1 MKTFLPKY
9 LIILLLALIPRLNYG
24 QAPNLGSAAS
34 FAVFTAAGEF
44 SNGGAT
50 QITGD
55 VGTNVGAFTGF
66 LPGIVVGSIHV
77 VNTASAEAA
86 TDVAT
91 AYGELSSLD
100 CGAMIG
106 TTLGNGQ
113 VLTPNIY
120 CLGAAST
127 LDGELILD
135 AQGDAGAI
143 FIFKIDG
150 ALSTTTLSKITL
162 INGASLCNVYFQVNG
177 AVSLG
182 GNSNSSGTVI
192 AAGAISLAQGAS
204 LTGQALSTQGA
215 ISLNNNT
222 ITGSGPSESTIAGS
236 SAITF
241 CAGGSVVLSGN
252 VGGTWSNGSSAE
264 SITVTTSGDYFVTNT
279 APCGSVTSNHIM
291 VTVIPLPSCLIT
303 GDIAICAGQSTELC
317 VAAGAASYLWSTG
330 GTTNCITVSAAG
342 TYSVTVTDGNGC
354 QNTCNTT
361 VVVNPL
367 PSCLITGDVTICAGQ
382 STQLCAAAGFAS
394 YLWSNGGT
402 TNCISA
408 SVAGTYSVT
417 VTDGNGCQG
426 ICSTTVVVN
435 PLPSCLI
442 TGNLAICAGQ
452 STQLCVA
459 AGLASYLWSTGG
471 TTNCIST
478 SVAGTY
484 SVTVTDGAGCQNI
497 CSATVVVN
505 PLPSCLITGNVTI
518 CAGLSTQ
525 LCVAAGFA
533 SYLWSTGGTTN
544 CISASV
550 AGTYSVTVTNGAGCQ
565 SICSTTVVVNPLPS
579 CLITGNVTICAG
591 QSTQL
596 CVAAGFASYLW
607 SNGGTTN
614 CISAS
619 VAGTYS
625 VTVTDGT
632 GCQSICSTTVVVN
645 PLPSC
650 LITGD
655 IAICAGQ
662 STQLCVAAGFASYL
676 WSNGGTTN
684 CISAS
689 VAGTYSVTVTD
700 GAGCQSICSTTL
712 VVSPLPTCL
721 ITGNVTICAGQST
734 QLCVAAGFASYLW
747 STGEMTNC
755 ISASVAGT
763 YSVTVTDG
771 TGCQSI
777 CSATVVVN
785 PLPTCL
791 ITGNVSICSGLSTE
805 LCVAAG
811 FASYLWSNGGT
822 TNCITASVAGTYS
835 VTVTDG
841 AGCQSICSTTVV
853 VNPLPSCLIIGQDAI
868 CAGLSTEL
876 CVLAGATSYL
886 WSTGATTN
894 CITVN
899 AAGTY
904 SVTVTGVGGCTSV
917 CSKTITISQ
926 QPTCLISG
934 NDAICVGSSTQLCV
948 PAGALSYLW
957 STGATTN
964 CITVNAV
971 GTYSV
976 TVTNTGGC
984 ISICSKIITISP
996 PIICLIT
1003 GDVSICTGQS
1013 TELCVAAGFASYL
1026 WSNGGTTNCIT
1037 ASAAGTYSVTVTD
1050 GAGCQ
1055 SVCSTTVVVNPL
1067 PSCLIT
1073 GDVTICVGLST
1084 ELCVAPGFASYLWSN
1099 GGTTNCIT
1107 ASVAGTYSVTVTDG
1121 AGCQSVCST
1130 TLVVNPLPSCLITGE
1145 DAICAGQSTELCVP
1159 AGAMGYLWSTG
1170 ATTNC
1175 ITVNAAGTYSV
1186 TVTNAAGCTSVCSK
1200 IITIN
1205 QQTTCL
1211 ITGNDAICAGQ
1222 STELCVSAGAMGYL
1236 WSTGATTN
1244 CITVNAAGTYS
1255 VTVTNAAG
1263 CTSVCSKTITISQQG
1278 TCLITGNVGLCVGL
1292 STDLCVPAG
1301 YASYLW
1307 STGGTTN
1314 CITASVAGT
1323 YSVTVTDGSGCQSI
1337 CSTIV
1342 VVNPLPS
1349 CLITGV
1355 DAICAGQST
1364 ELCVEAGAMSY
1375 LWSTGATT
1383 NCITV
1388 NAAGIYSVTVTNAAG
1403 CTSVCSKIIAISQ
1416 QTTCLITGNDAIC
1429 AGQSTQLCVPAGAIS
1444 YLWSTGAT
1452 TNCITVNAAGTY
1464 SVTVTDADGCISI
1477 CSETVTISQQSTC
1490 LITGNDAICAGQST
1504 QLCVPAGAMSYLWST
1519 GATTNCITVN
1529 AAGTYSVTVTDAAG
1543 CTSVCSETVTISQQT
1558 TCLITGNDAICAGQ
1572 STQLCVPAGAMSYL
1586 WSTGATTNCITVNA
1600 AGTYS
1605 VTVTDAAGCSSVCS
1619 ETVTISQQGSCLI
1632 TGNNT
1637 TCLNQSTL
1645 LCAPAGA
1652 LSYLWSTGATTNC
1665 IIVNAPGTYGVTVTD
1680 VGGCTSVC
1688 SKTISLNQQNTCLIT
1703 GEDAICIGQST
1714 QLCVPAGEAS
1724 YLWSTGATTNCITV
1738 NATGTYRVTVTDE
1751 FGCTS
1756 VCSKTIRTSQEST
1769 CLISGYDQVCV
1780 GQSTE
1785 LCVPTGALSYLWSTG
1800 ATTNCIT
1807 VNAAGTYSVT
1817 VTFEGGCIST
1827 CSKTIKLSAAVSC
1840 LISGNSFICE
1850 GRLAQLCAPALADAY
1865 LWSNGATT
1873 RCIHVSTPGTYSV
1886 TVTYV
1891 GGCVSTCSKTITLSE
1906 ETACEITGNTV
1917 ICEGQ
1922 TTRLCAVGGAV
1933 DYWWSTGEQTQCIN
1947 VTAPGTYSLTLTTS
1961 GGCVT
1966 YCSKTVTLSPATCDI
1981 ITGNDA
1987 MCIGQSTE
1995 LCVPT
2000 GALSYR
2006 WNTGATTNCITVNTA
2021 GTYSVTVTYAP
2032 GCTSICSK
2040 TVTIGRV
2047 DTCLITGNTNIC
2059 PGQTTRLCVPLAGAT
2074 DYWWITGAQT
2084 QCIDVTTAGTYSV
2097 TVTEANGCKSECS
2110 VIVTEGEA
2118 DTCLITGN
2126 TTICPGQ
2133 TTRLC
2138 VPLSGATDYWWITG
2152 AQTQCI
2158 DVTTAGLYS
2167 VTVTE
2172 ANGCKSE
2179 CSVVVTMGETDTCLI
2194 TETVICPGQSTR
2206 LCVPLAGASDY
2217 WWITGAQTQC
2227 IDVTT
2232 AGLYSVTVT
2241 DANGCKS
2248 ECSVIVTMGETD
2260 TCLITGNTNICP
2272 GQSTR
2277 LCVPLA
2283 GAIDYWWITGAQTQC
2298 IDVTTAGT
2306 YSVTVTDA
2314 NGCKSECSVVVTE
2327 GEADTCLITGN
2338 TNICPGQTTRLCVPL
2353 SGATDYWWITGAQT
2367 QCIDVTTA
2375 GTYSVTVTEANGC
2388 KSECSVVV
2396 TMSEGATCLI
2406 TGSDI
2411 IRPGQST
2418 QLCVSSG
2425 ALSYLWSTGATTNCI
2440 TANAAGTYSVT
2451 VTYAGGCTS
2460 VCSKTIAMVSEVN
2473 CIITGNSSICPGR
2486 LAQLCAPALAEAYL
2500 WSTGDTTRCIHVSS
2514 AGTYAV
2520 TVTYVGGIV
2529 RTCSKTIGV
2538 NEDTTCEITGDT
2550 VLCPGKT
2557 TRLCAPEGA
2566 IDYWWSTGEQTRCIN
2581 VTSPG
2586 TYALTLTTSG
2596 GCMSFCSKTV
2606 TRCPDTVNYTG
2617 RSIAKKVIQSDG
2629 NVEVRIYPNP
2639 LYAKTM
2645 IEFQNTLSDS
2655 HVLIE
2660 IFSST
2665 GSKVATLYNGNVEK
2679 NVLYN
2684 TELNAESLAGG
2695 VYYCR
2700 IVHGRQTITRKLI
2713 LLKN

>member
-1 MKTFLPKY
+1 M
-9 LIILLLALIPRLNYG
+9 
-24 QAPNLGSAAS
+24 
-34 FAVFTAAGEF
+34 
-44 SNGGAT
+44 
-50 QITGD
+50 
-55 VGTNVGAFTGF
+55 
-66 LPGIVVGSIHV
+66 
-77 VNTASAEAA
+77 
-86 TDVAT
+86 
-91 AYGELSSLD
+91 
-100 CGAMIG
+100 
-106 TTLGNGQ
+106 
-113 VLTPNIY
+113 
-120 CLGAAST
+120 
-127 LDGELILD
+127 
-135 AQGDAGAI
+135 
-143 FIFKIDG
+143 
-150 ALSTTTLSKITL
+150 
-162 INGASLCNVYFQVNG
+162 
-177 AVSLG
+177 
-182 GNSNSSGTVI
+182 
-192 AAGAISLAQGAS
+192 
-204 LTGQALSTQGA
+204 
-215 ISLNNNT
+215 
-222 ITGSGPSESTIAGS
+222 
-236 SAITF
+236 
-241 CAGGSVVLSGN
+241 
-252 VGGTWSNGSSAE
+252 
-264 SITVTTSGDYFVTNT
+264 
-279 APCGSVTSNHIM
+279 
-291 VTVIPLPSCLIT
+291 
-303 GDIAICAGQSTELC
+303 
-317 VAAGAASYLWSTG
+317 
-330 GTTNCITVSAAG
+330 
-342 TYSVTVTDGNGC
+342 
-354 QNTCNTT
+354 
-361 VVVNPL
+361 
-367 PSCLITGDVTICAGQ
+367 
-382 STQLCAAAGFAS
+382 
-394 YLWSNGGT
+394 
-402 TNCISA
+402 
-408 SVAGTYSVT
+408 
-417 VTDGNGCQG
+417 
-426 ICSTTVVVN
+426 
-435 PLPSCLI
+435 
-442 TGNLAICAGQ
+442 
-452 STQLCVA
+452 
-459 AGLASYLWSTGG
+459 
-471 TTNCIST
+471 
-478 SVAGTY
+478 AGTY
-484 SVTVTDGAGCQNI
+484 SVTVTDGAGCQ
-497 CSATVVVN
+497 
-505 PLPSCLITGNVTI
+505 
-518 CAGLSTQ
+518 
-525 LCVAAGFA
+525 
-533 SYLWSTGGTTN
+533 
-544 CISASV
+544 
-550 AGTYSVTVTNGAGCQ
+550 
-565 SICSTTVVVNPLPS
+565 SICSTTLLVSPLPS

-607 SNGGTTN
+607 SNGEMTN

-650 LITGD
+650 LITG
-655 IAICAGQ
+655 
-662 STQLCVAAGFASYL
+662 
-676 WSNGGTTN
+676 
-684 CISAS
+684 
-689 VAGTYSVTVTD
+689 
-700 GAGCQSICSTTL
+700 
-712 VVSPLPTCL
+712 
-721 ITGNVTICAGQST
+721 
-734 QLCVAAGFASYLW
+734 
-747 STGEMTNC
+747 
-755 ISASVAGT
+755 
-763 YSVTVTDG
+763 
-771 TGCQSI
+771 
-777 CSATVVVN
+777 
-785 PLPTCL
+785 
-791 ITGNVSICSGLSTE
+791 NVSICAGLSTE

-822 TNCITASVAGTYS
+822 TNCITVSVAGNYS

-841 AGCQSICSTTVV
+841 AGCQSICSATVV
-853 VNPLPSCLIIGQDAI
+853 VNPIPSCLIIGVDAI

-899 AAGTY
+899 APGTY
-904 SVTVTGVGGCTSV
+904 SVTVTGAGGCTSV
-917 CSKTITISQ
+917 CSKTITQSQ
-926 QPTCLISG
+926 QTTCLITG

-1003 GDVSICTGQS
+1003 GDVSICAGLS

-1026 WSNGGTTNCIT
+1026 WSNGGTTNCIS
-1037 ASAAGTYSVTVTD
+1037 ASVAGTYSVTVTD

-1099 GGTTNCIT
+1099 GGTTNCIS

-1130 TLVVNPLPSCLITGE
+1130 TVVVNPLPSCLITGE

-1170 ATTNC
+1170 ATSNC
-1175 ITVNAAGTYSV
+1175 IAVNAAGTYSV

-1211 ITGNDAICAGQ
+1211 ITGNDAICTGQ

-1323 YSVTVTDGSGCQSI
+1323 YSVTVTDGTGCQSI
-1337 CSTIV
+1337 CSTTV
-1342 VVNPLPS
+1342 VVNLLPS

-1429 AGQSTQLCVPAGAIS
+1429 AGQSTQLCVPAGAMS
-1444 YLWSTGAT
+1444 YLWSTGST
-1452 TNCITVNAAGTY
+1452 TNCITVNATGTY

-1477 CSETVTISQQSTC
+1477 CSETIINSQQSTC

-1504 QLCVPAGAMSYLWST
+1504 QLCVPAGEMSYLWST

-1529 AAGTYSVTVTDAAG
+1529 AAGTYSVTVTNAAG
-1543 CTSVCSETVTISQQT
+1543 CTSVCSKTITTSQQT
-1558 TCLITGNDAICAGQ
+1558 FCSITGNDAICAGQ
-1572 STQLCVPAGAMSYL
+1572 STELCATADATSYL

-1605 VTVTDAAGCSSVCS
+1605 VTVTNAAGCTSVCS
-1619 ETVTISQQGSCLI
+1619 KTINISQQGTCLI
-1632 TGNNT
+1632 TGNNK
-1637 TCLNQSTL
+1637 TCLDQSTL
-1645 LCAPAGA
+1645 LCVSKGG
-1652 LSYLWSTGATTNC
+1652 SYLWSTGATTNC
-1665 IIVNAPGTYGVTVTD
+1665 IIANAAGTYSVIVAD
-1680 VGGCTSVC
+1680 ASGCTSIC
-1688 SKTISLNQQNTCLIT
+1688 SKTISPAQESTCLIT

-1714 QLCVPAGEAS
+1714 LLCVPAGEES

-1751 FGCTS
+1751 FGCFS

-1769 CLISGYDQVCV
+1769 CLITGYDQVCV

-1785 LCVPTGALSYLWSTG
+1785 LCVPAGAMSYLWSTG

-1807 VNAAGTYSVT
+1807 VNAAGTYDVT

-1827 CSKTIKLSAAVSC
+1827 CSKTIKLSPAVSC
-1840 LISGNSFICE
+1840 SISGNSFICE

-1917 ICEGQ
+1917 ICQGQ
-1922 TTRLCAVGGAV
+1922 TTRLCAIGGAV

-1947 VTAPGTYSLTLTTS
+1947 VTSPGTYSLTLTTS

-1966 YCSKTVTLSPATCDI
+1966 YCSKIVTLSPATCDI

-2059 PGQTTRLCVPLAGAT
+2059 PGQTTRLCVPL
-2074 DYWWITGAQT
+2074 
-2084 QCIDVTTAGTYSV
+2084 
-2097 TVTEANGCKSECS
+2097 
-2110 VIVTEGEA
+2110 
-2118 DTCLITGN
+2118 
-2126 TTICPGQ
+2126 
-2133 TTRLC
+2133 
-2138 VPLSGATDYWWITG
+2138 SGAT
-2152 AQTQCI
+2152 
-2158 DVTTAGLYS
+2158 
-2167 VTVTE
+2167 
-2172 ANGCKSE
+2172 
-2179 CSVVVTMGETDTCLI
+2179 
-2194 TETVICPGQSTR
+2194 
-2206 LCVPLAGASDY
+2206 
-2217 WWITGAQTQC
+2217 
-2227 IDVTT
+2227 
-2232 AGLYSVTVT
+2232 
-2241 DANGCKS
+2241 
-2248 ECSVIVTMGETD
+2248 
-2260 TCLITGNTNICP
+2260 
-2272 GQSTR
+2272 
-2277 LCVPLA
+2277 
-2283 GAIDYWWITGAQTQC
+2283 DYWWITGAQTQC

-2314 NGCKSECSVVVTE
+2314 NGCKSECSVIVTM
-2327 GEADTCLITGN
+2327 GETVTCLITADG
-2338 TNICPGQTTRLCVPL
+2338 
-2353 SGATDYWWITGAQT
+2353 
-2367 QCIDVTTA
+2367 
-2375 GTYSVTVTEANGC
+2375 
-2388 KSECSVVV
+2388 
-2396 TMSEGATCLI
+2396 
-2406 TGSDI
+2406 I

-2418 QLCVSSG
+2418 QLCVPSG
-2425 ALSYLWSTGATTNCI
+2425 ALAYRWSTGATTNCI

-2451 VTYAGGCTS
+2451 VTYEGGCTS
-2460 VCSKTIAMVSEVN
+2460 VCSKTIAMVSEVS

-2500 WSTGDTTRCIHVSS
+2500 WSTGETTRCIHVSS
-2514 AGTYAV
+2514 AGTYSV

-2529 RTCSKTIGV
+2529 RTCSKTIGI
-2538 NEDTTCEITGDT
+2538 NEETTCEITGDS
-2550 VLCPGKT
+2550 VLCLGKT

-2566 IDYWWSTGEQTRCIN
+2566 IDYWWSTGEQTRCIT

-2606 TRCPDTVNYTG
+2606 TRCPETINYSG
-2617 RSIAKKVIQSDG
+2617 RSIAKKVLQGDG

-2639 LYAKTM
+2639 FYAKTM
-2645 IEFQNTLSDS
+2645 IEFQNTESDS

-2660 IFSST
+2660 LFSAT
-2665 GSKVATLYNGNVEK
+2665 GTKIATLFNGDIEQ

-2684 TELNAESLAGG
+2684 TELNADRLAGG
-2695 VYYCR
+2695 IYLCR
-2700 IVHGRQTITRKLI
+2700 IVHGRQIINKRLI
-2713 LLKN
+2713 LIK